1 MPIRV
6 SYHSSLGGVD
16 FLGLRHSPTG
26 AVEIVYDDGVK
37 RRLVWRVQSKVR
49 ESLIDEALRR
59 AVNQPRVVSAMYS
72 ELKRR
77 SIAIEA
83 VAV

>member
-1 MPIRV
+1 MPLPI
-6 SYHSSLGGVD
+6 SYQSSLGGFD
-16 FLGLRHSPTG
+16 YLGLRKGKTG

-37 RRLVWRVQSKVR
+37 RRMVWRVRSQAK
-49 ESLIDEALRR
+49 ESVLGDALRS
-59 AVNQPRVVSAMYS
+59 AVNQPRVLQALYA

-83 VAV
+83 VA

>member
-1 MPIRV
+1 MPIQM
-6 SYHSSLGGVD
+6 SYHSSLGGFD
-16 FLGLRHSPTG
+16 YLALRRAPSG

-37 RRLVWRVQSKVR
+37 RRMVWRVRSQAQENV
-49 ESLIDEALRR
+49 IGDVLRH
-59 AVNQPRVVSAMYS
+59 AVNQTRVLPALYS

-83 VAV
+83 VA

>member
-1 MPIRV
+1 M
-6 SYHSSLGGVD
+6 SYHSSLGGFD
-16 FLGLRHSPTG
+16 FLGLRKSPTG

-37 RRLVWRVQSKVR
+37 RRMIWRVQSKVR
-49 ESLIDEALRR
+49 DSLIDEALSR
-59 AVNQPRVVSAMYS
+59 AVNQPRVLAAMYS

-77 SIAIEA
+77 SISIEA

>member
-1 MPIRV
+1 M
-6 SYHSSLGGVD
+6 SYHSSLGGFD
-16 FLGLRHSPTG
+16 FLGLRKSPTG

-37 RRLVWRVQSKVR
+37 RRMVWRVQSKVR
-49 ESLIDEALRR
+49 DGLIDEALSR
-59 AVNQPRVVSAMYS
+59 AVNQPRVLAAMYS

-83 VAV
+83 VSA

>member
-1 MPIRV
+1 MPLPI
-6 SYHSSLGGVD
+6 SYHSSFGGFD
-16 FLGLRHSPTG
+16 YLGLRQGKSG

-37 RRLVWRVQSKVR
+37 RRMVWRVSSKAK
-49 ESLIDEALRR
+49 ESVLGDALKK
-59 AVNQPRVVSAMYS
+59 AVNQPRVLQALYA

-83 VAV
+83 VA

>member
-1 MPIRV
+1 MPIRM
-6 SYHSSLGGVD
+6 SYHSSLGGFD
-16 FLGLRHSPTG
+16 FLGMRHSPSG

-37 RRLVWRVQSKVR
+37 RRLVWRVQNKVR

>member
-1 MPIRV
+1 MPLPI
-6 SYHSSLGGVD
+6 SYHSSFGGFD
-16 FLGLRHSPTG
+16 YLGLRQGKSG

-37 RRLVWRVQSKVR
+37 RRMVWRVNSKAK
-49 ESLIDEALRR
+49 ESVLGDALKK
-59 AVNQPRVVSAMYS
+59 AVNQPRVLQALYA

-83 VAV
+83 VA

>member
-1 MPIRV
+1 MPVRM
-6 SYHSSLGGVD
+6 SYHSSLGGFD
-16 FLGLRHSPTG
+16 FLGLRKSPTG

-37 RRLVWRVQSKVR
+37 RRMIWRVQSKVR
-49 ESLIDEALRR
+49 DSLIDEALSR
-59 AVNQPRVVSAMYS
+59 AVNQPQVLAAMYS

-77 SIAIEA
+77 SISIEA

>member
-1 MPIRV
+1 MPLPI
-6 SYHSSLGGVD
+6 SYHSSFGGFD
-16 FLGLRHSPTG
+16 YLGLRKGKTG

-37 RRLVWRVQSKVR
+37 RRLVWRVSTQAK
-49 ESLIDEALRR
+49 ESVLGEALRT
-59 AVNQPRVVSAMYS
+59 AVNQPRMLQALYA

-83 VAV
+83 VA

>member
-1 MPIRV
+1 MPLQT
-6 SYHSSLGGVD
+6 SYHSSFGGFD
-16 FLGLRHSPTG
+16 FLGLRKSPAG

-37 RRLVWRVQSKVR
+37 RRLVWRVQSQVR

-59 AVNQPRVVSAMYS
+59 AVAQPRVLSAMYT

>member
-1 MPIRV
+1 MPLPI
-6 SYHSSLGGVD
+6 SYQSSFGGFD
-16 FLGLRHSPTG
+16 YLGLRKGKTG

-37 RRLVWRVQSKVR
+37 RRLVWRVSTQAK
-49 ESLIDEALRR
+49 ESVLGDALRS
-59 AVNQPRVVSAMYS
+59 AVNQPRVLQALYA

-83 VAV
+83 VA

>member
-1 MPIRV
+1 MPIRM
-6 SYHSSLGGVD
+6 SYHSSLGGFD
-16 FLGLRHSPTG
+16 FLGLRKSPTG
-26 AVEIVYDDGVK
+26 AVEIIYDDGVK
-37 RRLVWRVQSKVR
+37 RRMVWRVQNKVR

-59 AVNQPRVVSAMYS
+59 AVNQPRVLSAMYS

>member
-1 MPIRV
+1 MPVRM
-6 SYHSSLGGVD
+6 SYHSSLGGFD
-16 FLGLRHSPTG
+16 FLGLRKSPTG

-37 RRLVWRVQSKVR
+37 RRMIWRVQSKVR
-49 ESLIDEALRR
+49 DSLIDEALSR
-59 AVNQPRVVSAMYS
+59 AVNQPRVLAAMYS

-77 SIAIEA
+77 SISIEA

>member
-1 MPIRV
+1 MPLPI
-6 SYHSSLGGVD
+6 SYHSSFGGFD
-16 FLGLRHSPTG
+16 YLGLRKGKTG

-37 RRLVWRVQSKVR
+37 RRLVWRVSTQAK
-49 ESLIDEALRR
+49 ESVLGEALRT
-59 AVNQPRVVSAMYS
+59 AVNQPRVLQALYA

-83 VAV
+83 VA

>member
-1 MPIRV
+1 MPLPI
-6 SYHSSLGGVD
+6 SYHSSFGGFD
-16 FLGLRHSPTG
+16 YLGLRKGKTG

-37 RRLVWRVQSKVR
+37 RRLVWRVSTQAK
-49 ESLIDEALRR
+49 ESVLGEALRT
-59 AVNQPRVVSAMYS
+59 AVNQARVLQALYA

-83 VAV
+83 VA

>member
-1 MPIRV
+1 MPLPIT
-6 SYHSSLGGVD
+6 YQSSFGGFD
-16 FLGLRHSPTG
+16 YLGLRKGKTG

-37 RRLVWRVQSKVR
+37 RRLVWRVSTQAK
-49 ESLIDEALRR
+49 ESVLGDALRN
-59 AVNQPRVVSAMYS
+59 AVNQPRVLQALYA

-83 VAV
+83 VA

>member
-1 MPIRV
+1 MPLPIT
-6 SYHSSLGGVD
+6 YQSSFGGFD
-16 FLGLRHSPTG
+16 YLGLRKGKSG

-37 RRLVWRVQSKVR
+37 RRLVWRVSTQAK
-49 ESLIDEALRR
+49 ESVLGDALRS
-59 AVNQPRVVSAMYS
+59 AVNQPRVLQALYA

-83 VAV
+83 VA